1 MLYLLLCILSST
13 GIFLIF
19 KLIDR
24 WKISALPVIGINYL
38 LATLLGFSLHGSL
51 PSLRHVIEKEW
62 FLLGVLIGIL
72 FIVMFFLVALSSRK
86 AGLSVTTVAAKMS
99 VLFPML
105 FSMII
110 DAGDQWSALKG
121 LAILCTLSGVAL
133 TVYKREEERSRWGMM
148 FIPLLLFAGMGLVDS
163 LVKFAQYRFVNDSE
177 LALFSAILFLNAF
190 LAAVLSLVIQ
200 PRFLPELGK
209 LRTWGAGLILG
220 AVNFGSIYFMVR
232 ALNHVGARG
241 QALDSSMVFGVNN
254 TGIVVLSV
262 LLGLLVFRERL
273 SALNWSGIALSALAL
288 ILFSLA

>member
-19 KLIDR
+19 KLIER
-24 WKISALPVIGINYL
+24 WRIPALPVIGINYL

-51 PSLRHVIEKEW
+51 PTLSQVLEKGW

-72 FIVMFFLVALSSRK
+72 FIAMFFLVALSSRK

-110 DAGDQWSALKG
+110 DAGDQWSVLKG

-133 TVYKREEERSRWGMM
+133 TVYKREKERSRRGMM
-148 FIPLLLFAGMGLVDS
+148 LIPLLLFAGMGLVDS
-163 LVKFAQYRFVNDSE
+163 LVKFAQHRFVNDSE

-190 LAAVLSLVIQ
+190 LAAVLSLLLQ
-200 PRFLPELGK
+200 PRFLPELVK

-241 QALDSSMVFGVNN
+241 QVLDSSMVFGVNN
-254 TGIVVLSV
+254 MGIVVLSV
-262 LLGLLVFRERL
+262 LLGLLVFREQL